1 VILRSQRYRYSRWD
15 GSQVDAFPD
24 ADTIMEQL
32 ADDLMQFGD
41 LRSALRSL
49 LQRGLDGDGG
59 PMGGLRDLLRQLRQ
73 QRRERLDRFDLSS
86 ILDGIAEQLDE
97 VLALER
103 AGLDRLD
110 PRTGD
115 APAGAPGAPEAGS
128 PEAASGKR
136 AASEGAPADGGA
148 PGKADDFA
156 SNLMGDIAGRNRAFL
171 DGLPEDAPGRI
182 QALQD
187 YEFVEPEAQR
197 RFEELLDE
205 LRQAVTKSFFK
216 DVEKMIRELSDG
228 DIQRMKDM
236 VRDLDELLVQKIAGE
251 EPDFDGFMEKYGDMF
266 GENPPKSL
274 DELIQQM
281 QSQMAAMQSLMM
293 SLPTSQFEQLQQLLS
308 DRLGDA
314 ELDSELRRLM
324 QKLDFLDPAGGQRY
338 RFSGDESLD
347 LNAAMDLMGQLQD
360 LDSLEQQLR
369 SVQDDGDLDQ
379 VDADKLEALLG
390 EEARDALE
398 GMKKLMEVLE
408 EAGYVSRD
416 GSGFD
421 LTPRGMRRIGQKAL
435 GEIYRSLKRQS
446 LGDHATPEEG
456 RFGERVEDTKRHE
469 YGEAFNLHM
478 ARTLQNALRRGGP
491 GKPVDLSPDD
501 FEVYRNELVT
511 RTATVML
518 VDLSWSM
525 ELRGA
530 FPAAKK
536 VALALNNLVTSA
548 WPRDSFHVVGFSAYA
563 KELKAH
569 EIPFL
574 AVDEYV
580 LGTNIQHALLIA
592 EQLLSRHQGGTRQII
607 MITDGE
613 PTAHIENG
621 RAQFA
626 YPPTPM
632 TIRETLK
639 AVKRCTAKN
648 ITINT
653 FMLDESYYLRAFM
666 DQVSKI
672 NGGRVF
678 YSSPEKLGEYILV
691 DYVRHKKKVL
701 AGR

>member
-1 VILRSQRYRYSRWD
+1 MILRSQRYRYSRWD

-136 AASEGAPADGGA
+136 AASEGASADGGA

-236 VRDLDELLVQKIAGE
+236 VRDLDELLVQRIAGE

-379 VDADKLEALLG
+379 VDADKL
-390 EEARDALE
+390 
-398 GMKKLMEVLE
+398 
-408 EAGYVSRD
+408 
-416 GSGFD
+416 
-421 LTPRGMRRIGQKAL
+421 
-435 GEIYRSLKRQS
+435 
-446 LGDHATPEEG
+446 
-456 RFGERVEDTKRHE
+456 
-469 YGEAFNLHM
+469 
-478 ARTLQNALRRGGP
+478 
-491 GKPVDLSPDD
+491 
-501 FEVYRNELVT
+501 
-511 RTATVML
+511 
-518 VDLSWSM
+518 
-525 ELRGA
+525 
-530 FPAAKK
+530 
-536 VALALNNLVTSA
+536 
-548 WPRDSFHVVGFSAYA
+548 
-563 KELKAH
+563 
-569 EIPFL
+569 
-574 AVDEYV
+574 
-580 LGTNIQHALLIA
+580 
-592 EQLLSRHQGGTRQII
+592 
-607 MITDGE
+607 
-613 PTAHIENG
+613 
-621 RAQFA
+621 
-626 YPPTPM
+626 
-632 TIRETLK
+632 
-639 AVKRCTAKN
+639 
-648 ITINT
+648 
-653 FMLDESYYLRAFM
+653 
-666 DQVSKI
+666 
-672 NGGRVF
+672 
-678 YSSPEKLGEYILV
+678 
-691 DYVRHKKKVL
+691 
-701 AGR
+701 